1 MPTASEHLQAGRL
14 GDALAAAI
22 DAVKAAPA
30 DRGKRW
36 LLAELLAVA
45 GDSERA
51 DKHFDFLTTGSEKPD
66 LTALL
71 GRQLVRA
78 ETFRREVFGQGRVPE
93 FLTQPPDHAKLALE
107 ALVCVREGKTDEAL
121 AKLAEA
127 EAARPTAAGTFNG
140 NPFTGLRDLDDLTA
154 GVFEV
159 FTSHG
164 NYYWVP
170 FETVELIECRAP
182 TRPKDLIWRSCHM
195 IVKDGPDGEVYLPA
209 LYTGTHAATDDVVKL
224 GRRTDYTDTRPVRG
238 TGQREFLVGD
248 DPRTMMEIET
258 IEFQP

>member
-14 GDALAAAI
+14 GDALAAAV

-45 GDSERA
+45 GDTERA
-51 DKHFDFLTTGSEKPD
+51 DKHFDFLMTGSEKPD
-66 LTALL
+66 LTAML
-71 GRQLVRA
+71 GRQLLRA
-78 ETFRREVFGQGRVPE
+78 ETFRREVFSHGRVPE
-93 FLTQPPDHAKLALE
+93 FLTQPPAHAKLALE
-107 ALVCVREGKTDEAL
+107 ALVCVREGKGEEAV

-127 EAARPTAAGTFNG
+127 EAVRPAVSGTFNG
-140 NPFTGLRDLDDLTA
+140 TAFTGFRDLDDLTV

-159 FTSHG
+159 FTSNG

-182 TRPKDLIWRSCHM
+182 SRPKDLIWRSCHM
-195 IVKDGPDGEVYLPA
+195 IVKDGPDGEVYLPS
-209 LYTGTHAATDDVVKL
+209 LYAGTHAAADDAVKL

-238 TGQREFLVGD
+238 TGLREFLVGD
-248 DPRTMMEIET
+248 EPRTMLEIEA
-258 IEFQP
+258 IEFGG